1 MVVLIDIEQKFKGRG
16 IMSKFEIYKCILYIF
31 MVMILFYVIYVV
43 CLGICIY
50 ILYVKILMCIF

>member
-1 MVVLIDIEQKFKGRG
+1 
-16 IMSKFEIYKCILYIF
+16 MSKFEIYKCILYIF